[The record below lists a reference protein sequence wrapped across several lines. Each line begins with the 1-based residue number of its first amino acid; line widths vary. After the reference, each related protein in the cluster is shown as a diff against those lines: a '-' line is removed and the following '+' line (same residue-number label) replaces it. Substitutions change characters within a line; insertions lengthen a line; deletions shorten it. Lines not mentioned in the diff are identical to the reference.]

1 MNLQANAP
9 ATPPAYDA
17 AAIEPKWRAR
27 WERDDLYRATDD
39 DDDDRPRYYL
49 LTMLPYTSGDL
60 HIGHWFAMAPSD
72 VTARWRRMQ
81 GKNVLFPMGFDAFGL
96 PAENAA
102 IREGVHPMQ
111 WTAQNIDRMR
121 TQLKVMGAS
130 FDWSREIIT
139 ASPDF
144 YTWTQWWFLQLL
156 KHGLAY
162 RKQAPANWCPGC
174 QTVLANEQ
182 VIRDAEGVGR
192 CERSDDIVETRDLEQ
207 WFFRITSYADELLDF
222 SGMEWPERIKAMQT
236 NWIGRSE
243 GAAITFPLE
252 RDDGSAQPVPDHGS
266 TGSPRTVGLPRTADT
281 PPTADSPAHDPVDAI
296 SVFTTRPDTVFGVS
310 FLVLAPENPL
320 VTRLTTSAQ
329 HAHVDAYVQASRRAT
344 EIERQARDRPKSGV
358 FTGAYARHPFTDQR
372 IPIWIADYVLLSY
385 GSGAVMGV
393 PAHDARDFAFASQY
407 GLEIPVVVAPPDWDG
422 ESLPD
427 AYTDPGVLVN
437 SGSFDGTPSEQGQVA
452 VSAALKDINLG
463 GPAVTYRLRDWLIS
477 RQRYW
482 GAPIPI
488 VYCDHCGIVPVPEDH
503 LPVLLPEDAEFLPTG
518 DSPLARHEVFV
529 HTACP
534 ECDGPARRETDTMD
548 TFMCSSW
555 YMFRYVDPHND
566 SAPIAPEL
574 AAQWL
579 PVDQYTG
586 GAEHAVMHLLY
597 ARFFTKAARDMGVLT
612 FDEPFTRLFTQGIV
626 VKDGHKMSKSRGN
639 VVTPDDWVARLG
651 TDTVRCYLMFL
662 GPWDQ
667 GGDWDDSGIH
677 GLARWL
683 NRVWSL
689 VLTPDGSGDDARSAA
704 TIRGLTHRMIR
715 KVTED
720 IQAFRFNTML
730 AAMMEFTNAL
740 SRARDDGAVDAA
752 AWDEAIESLVL
763 CLAPS
768 APHIAEELWERMGR
782 PYSVHTSKWPGW
794 DAGLAQEESITLVV
808 QVNGKVR
815 DRITLAADISESDAR
830 TAAEDSARVQAH
842 LVGKSVRKVIYVPEK
857 LINFVVR

>member
-1 MNLQANAP
+1 MNSKANTP
-9 ATPPAYDA
+9 ATPPAYAA
-17 AAIEPKWRAR
+17 AAIEPKWRER
-27 WERDDLYRATDD
+27 WEQDSLYRAPDD
-39 DDDDRPRYYL
+39 DPRPRYYF

-72 VTARWRRMQ
+72 VAARWHRMQ
-81 GKNVLFPMGFDAFGL
+81 GKNVLFPIGFDAFGL

-139 ASPDF
+139 AAPDF
-144 YTWTQWWFLQLL
+144 YKWTQWWFLQLL
-156 KHGLAY
+156 KHDLAY
-162 RKQAPANWCPGC
+162 RKQAAANWCPGC

-182 VIRDAEGVGR
+182 VVRDAEGVGR

-207 WFFRITSYADELLDF
+207 WFFRITAYADELLDF
-222 SGMEWPERIKAMQT
+222 SGIEWPERIKAMQT

-243 GAAITFPLE
+243 GAEIRFPLE
-252 RDDGSAQPVPDHGS
+252 PAEPGRGS
-266 TGSPRTVGLPRTADT
+266 TGSLRTDGSART
-281 PPTADSPAHDPVDAI
+281 DPDDAI
-296 SVFTTRPDTVFGVS
+296 TVFTTRPDTVFGVTS
-310 FLVLAPENPL
+310 LVLAPEHPL
-320 VTRLTTSAQ
+320 VERLTTPEQ
-329 HAHVDAYVQASRRAT
+329 RGEVEAYVQASRRAT
-344 EIERQARDRPKSGV
+344 EIERQASNRPKSGV
-358 FTGAYARHPFTDQR
+358 FLGASARHPLTERR

-393 PAHDARDFAFASQY
+393 PAHDTRDFAFATQY

-422 ESLPD
+422 APLTD
-427 AYTDPGVLVN
+427 AYTGPGVMVH
-437 SGSFDGTPSEQGQVA
+437 SGEFDGLPSEQGQTAVA
-452 VSAALKDINLG
+452 EALASRGLG
-463 GPAVTYRLRDWLIS
+463 GGTVTTRLRDWLIS

-488 VYCDHCGIVPVPEDH
+488 VYCDRCGTVPVPEDQ
-503 LPVLLPEDAEFLPTG
+503 LPVLLPEDGEFLPG
-518 DSPLARHEVFV
+518 GESPLARHEGFV

-534 ECDGPARRETDTMD
+534 QCDGPARRETDTMD

-555 YMFRYVDPHND
+555 YMFRYVDPHNA
-566 SAPIAPEL
+566 SAPIAPDL

-597 ARFFTKAARDMGVLT
+597 ARFFTKAARDMGVLPI
-612 FDEPFTRLFTQGIV
+612 DEPFTRLFNQGTV
-626 VKDGHKMSKSRGN
+626 VKDGYKMSKSRGN
-639 VVTPDDWVARLG
+639 VVTPDDWVSRLG
-651 TDTVRCYLMFL
+651 ADTVRCYLMFL

-689 VLTPDGSGDDARSAA
+689 VLTPAETVEDARSAA

-720 IQAFRFNTML
+720 IRAFRFNTML

-740 SRARDDGAVDAA
+740 AREREAGVVDGA
-752 AWDEAIESLVL
+752 AWEEARESLVL

-768 APHIAEELWERMGR
+768 APHLAEELWERMGR
-782 PYSVHTSKWPGW
+782 PYSVHTSAWPVW
-794 DAGLAQEESITLVV
+794 DADLAREESITLVV

-815 DRITLAADISESDAR
+815 DRIALAAGVSESDAR
-830 TAAEDSARVQAH
+830 AAAEASEQVQAH
-842 LVGKSVRKVIYVPEK
+842 LAGKSVRKVVYVPEK
-857 LINFVVR
+857 LINFVVG